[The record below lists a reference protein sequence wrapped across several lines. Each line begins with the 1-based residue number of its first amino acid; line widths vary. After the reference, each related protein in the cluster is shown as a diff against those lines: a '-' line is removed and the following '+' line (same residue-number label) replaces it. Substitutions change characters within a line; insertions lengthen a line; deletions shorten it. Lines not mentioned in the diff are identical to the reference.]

1 MKIQFISPKRSGRN
15 QVPGIALLKNGKLS
29 LNKSFCEKYDI
40 SINTYFR
47 IGIDVENPND
57 KSLYIQ
63 KCSKNELES
72 RKVQK
77 SGEQHYLPASFV
89 LDRIGIDYS
98 KNKYDVDFKE
108 TMIEGNTFFKVTFS
122 SIV

>member
-1 MKIQFISPKRSGRN
+1 MKIQFIYLKRSGRN

-29 LNKSFCEKYDI
+29 FNKSFCKQYDV
-40 SINTYFR
+40 SIDTFFR
-47 IGIDVENPND
+47 IGIDVENPDD

-63 KCSKNELES
+63 ICSKNEPES

-77 SGEQHYLPASFV
+77 SGQQHYLPVAFV

-98 KNKYDVDFKE
+98 KNKYNVDFKE
-108 TMIEGNTFFKVTFS
+108 TVIEGSTFFKVTFS
-122 SIV
+122 SIP